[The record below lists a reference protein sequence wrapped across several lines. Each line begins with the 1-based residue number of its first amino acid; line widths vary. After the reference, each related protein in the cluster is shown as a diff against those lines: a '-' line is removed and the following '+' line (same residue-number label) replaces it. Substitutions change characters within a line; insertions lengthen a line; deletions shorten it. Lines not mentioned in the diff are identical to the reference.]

1 MPHGVGTAK
10 SNRVPLSFVALLLL
24 FVCSTLNPLNGA
36 LVMSEVVCFFS
47 VQGVNQECVSFSCL
61 GYLVFCFGYTPWQ

>member
-36 LVMSEVVCFFS
+36 LVMSEVVCFFQCK
-47 VQGVNQECVSFSCL
+47 VFNQKCVSFSCL
-61 GYLVFCFGYTPWQ
+61 GYLVFCFGCTPWQ